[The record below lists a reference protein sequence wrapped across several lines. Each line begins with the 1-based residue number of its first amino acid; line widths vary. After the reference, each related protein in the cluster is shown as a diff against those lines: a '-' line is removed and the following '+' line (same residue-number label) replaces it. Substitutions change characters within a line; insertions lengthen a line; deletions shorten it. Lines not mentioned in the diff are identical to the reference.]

1 MRKNNSNIQILKE
14 NRLKIPNTNSRKNLL
29 EKYCF
34 HQNLKSSRIDQN
46 DDVPLLKSNTKWLRE
61 IRLLIEKHY
70 SFHDDPNH
78 DKDKQL

>member
-1 MRKNNSNIQILKE
+1 MHHNSKKTSYISTIKQRRHLLLQKTHEKKLFKIQILKE

-46 DDVPLLKSNTKWLRE
+46 DDVPL
-61 IRLLIEKHY
+61 
-70 SFHDDPNH
+70 
-78 DKDKQL
+78 